1 MYILGQLQNS
11 FFFFSISE
19 GFLQVALFTTPT
31 LKVTE
36 LKLTG
41 Q

>member
-11 FFFFSISE
+11 FFFSISE